1 MNAVMKHEDVEL
13 LDAMPSQ
20 ALAPTDNPYMAM
32 ASRALELGKV
42 EQLDKLLDLQF
53 KWEAE
58 QARKAFHTA
67 MAAFKESPLVITKD
81 KENKQYNSMY
91 TTLGN
96 LVNTASEAMAPF
108 GLSADWNI
116 EQNEKLIKVTCVL
129 SHAAGFSKSV
139 TLEAAPD
146 TSGQKNSIQQIK
158 STVTYLR
165 GATFEAVTGLASQE
179 RAGINRD
186 DDGNGAGR
194 RSQAAQRQA
203 QAEPTAAEKLAAQKA
218 RHDEAHA
225 RNSESIAYIKERL
238 SADDAEAAKSE
249 WYALSEAD
257 QRALWLATSKGGCL
271 STAER
276 EIIKYGKT
284 TQENAQ

>member
-1 MNAVMKHEDVEL
+1 MNAQIKEVSGEV
-13 LDAMPSQ
+13 LDSMPANQ
-20 ALAPTDNPYMAM
+20 PHALAVADNPYMAM

-53 KWEAE
+53 RWEAE

-67 MAAFKESPLVITKD
+67 MAAFKESPLLITKD
-81 KENKQYNSMY
+81 KENKQYSSMY

-116 EQNEKLIKVTCVL
+116 EQGEKVIKVTCTL

-139 TLEAAPD
+139 TLESPPD
-146 TSGQKNSIQQIK
+146 TSGAKNSIQQIK

-179 RAGINRD
+179 SAGINPA

-194 RSQAAQRQA
+194 KTQTKRGPVTPVDSPERDA
-203 QAEPTAAEKLAAQKA
+203 L
-218 RHDEAHA
+218 
-225 RNSESIAYIKERL
+225 YLRL
-238 SADDAEAAKSE
+238 SDIATQGEQAYADAWQALTKDQRTMIGVAAHEGLKFDA
-249 WYALSEAD
+249 LEAD
-257 QRALWLATSKGGCL
+257 RVRG
-271 STAER
+271 
-276 EIIKYGKT
+276 
-284 TQENAQ
+284 